1 MKEQEMRLNEIANKN
16 TILNNIKEKCYKKVR
31 EIYGEDLPEN
41 IEKRLKYELDLIMQ
55 NNFQLKFLIASY
67 VVQKSKEMGYLTYTG
82 GSIGNSFVAYLLE
95 ITDFDP
101 ISYNLP
107 FELFMPK
114 NYNKQSEIVLY
125 ISDEIIDKI
134 LEDIKDVR
142 EEIKI
147 RKTDVPTFLN
157 KLQKA
162 TKIAS
167 QYIDLNDK
175 DTLTLFATADTRGIF
190 GLQEDFTI
198 NMLKQVKIKNFNDL
212 VYLYALKHGSRTWTQ
227 NAECLIKDLDMPL
240 EMLVS
245 NRADV
250 MNYLIKKGIDEET
263 AYAITEFI
271 KDGKAHKAND
281 LFDFSNLKRECEI
294 KWKEY
299 KEILNNHHIP
309 KYYINSCEK
318 IIYLFPKAHAIEEVE
333 NAFRIAW
340 YKAHCPKSFYK
351 VYFETY
357 KNIEIDN
364 YYTINEVQNKLKRLY
379 NERLDNQKEKYK
391 LDVIINDF
399 EILLEMFKRGIK
411 KDKIRKLDDYD
422 LINSKAI
429 GDYCRN
435 IGHKFNTEELA
446 VLVYRNNKMDLEE
459 KIRKY
464 QDLIDNYQDMEVRE
478 EINCKHYD
486 SVKLMI
492 QNEIDRVRCI
502 YSDMIKFEENCVY
515 ILETYSKH
523 YSFFNKV
530 IEYLNNT
537 YKDVCTKVECLIKED
552 NVIDFFT
559 ITKKYLYN
567 DEEISADYVVINQQ
581 IKLINIKRNHNDM
594 CDIGELFINLPV
606 PFKKG
611 DILINEMMLKYL
623 ENPIF
628 VLDDLTIWD
637 KKATQ
642 NSNIRNLG
650 EISMTGMCYYLPEN
664 DAELSY
670 GTLWDYDCFEYY
682 DETLEGNNRILKLV
696 SNYLKGKIENL
707 ELFIKTYEYLKM
719 DFEKT
724 KFCYYEDENLKL
736 LGFTDENISTMKSN
750 NKED

>member
-1 MKEQEMRLNEIANKN
+1 MKEQEIISNKIPNKN
-16 TILNNIKEKCYKKVR
+16 TILKNIKEKCYNKVK
-31 EIYGEDLPEN
+31 EIYGKDLPEN
-41 IEKRLKYELDLIMQ
+41 IEKRLKYELNLIIQ
-55 NNFQLKFLIASY
+55 NNFELKFLIASY
-67 VVQKSKEMGYLTYTG
+67 IVKKSKEMGYLTYTR
-82 GSIGNSFVAYLLE
+82 GSIGNSFVAYLLG
-95 ITDFDP
+95 ITDFNP
-101 ISYNLP
+101 INYNLP

-114 NYNKQSEIVLY
+114 SYNKQPEIVLH
-125 ISDEIIDKI
+125 ISEEIIDKI
-134 LEDIKDVR
+134 LEDIKDVK

-147 RKTDVPTFLN
+147 KKADVPTFLN

-162 TKIAS
+162 TKITP
-167 QYIDLNDK
+167 QGIDLNDS
-175 DTLTLFATADTRGIF
+175 DTLTLFANADTKGVF
-190 GLQEDFTI
+190 GFQKDFII

-212 VYLYALKHGSRTWTQ
+212 VYLSALSHGSRTWTQ
-227 NAECLIKDLDMPL
+227 NAENLIKDLDMSL
-240 EMLVS
+240 EKLVS
-245 NRADV
+245 NREDV
-250 MNYLIKKGIDEET
+250 MNYLIKKDIDKEI
-263 AYAITEFI
+263 AYAITDFI

-281 LFDFSNLKRECEI
+281 LFDFSNLKKECEI

-340 YKAHCPKSFYK
+340 YKVHYPKAFYTA
-351 VYFETY
+351 YFETY

-364 YYTINEVQNKLKRLY
+364 YYTINDVKNKLKRLY

-399 EILLEMFKRGIK
+399 EVLLEMFKRGIK

-429 GDYCRN
+429 GDHCRN

-446 VLVYRNNKMDLEE
+446 ILVYRNNKMDIKE
-459 KIRKY
+459 KIAKY
-464 QDLIDNYQDMEVRE
+464 QDLIDNYQDMEVIE
-478 EINCKHYD
+478 GINCKHYD
-486 SVKLMI
+486 SVKVMI
-492 QNEIDRVRCI
+492 QNEIDRIRCI
-502 YSDMIKFEENCVY
+502 YDNLVKFEEKCVY

-523 YSFFNKV
+523 YSFLNKV
-530 IEYLNNT
+530 IEYSNNT
-537 YKDVCTKVECLIKED
+537 YKDVYAKIECLIKED
-552 NVIDFFT
+552 NEIDFFT
-559 ITKKYLYN
+559 ITKRCLYT

-581 IKLINIKRNHNDM
+581 IKLIEINKNNNDL
-594 CDIGELFINLPV
+594 CDIRDLFINLPV

-611 DILINEMMLKYL
+611 DILINEMMLKYF

-637 KKATQ
+637 KKAIQ

-664 DAELSY
+664 DAELTY

-682 DETLEGNNRILKLV
+682 DGTLEGNNRILKLV
-696 SNYLKGKIENL
+696 SNYIKGKIKNL
-707 ELFIKTYEYLKM
+707 ELFINTYEYFKM
-719 DFEKT
+719 DLGS
-724 KFCYYEDENLKL
+724 KFYYYEDDALKL
-736 LGFTDENISTMKSN
+736 LGFSDKDISTIKS
-750 NKED
+750 KKKS